1 MPDPA
6 WQNPPTSL
14 WAGLVENV
22 LAGVE
27 PDEEK
32 RAPLH
37 RRLRENG
44 TLSLLYAG
52 FRCGGDWTSIGRILH
67 HLARQERGVVR

>member
-6 WQNPPTSL
+6 WEK
-14 WAGLVENV
+14 LVENV

-27 PDEEK
+27 PDQAK
-32 RAPLH
+32 RALLR

-52 FRCGGDWTSIGRILH
+52 FRCGGDWTSIGRTLH
-67 HLARQERGVVR
+67 HLARRERGVIR

>member
-6 WQNPPTSL
+6 WQK
-14 WAGLVENV
+14 LVENV

-27 PDEEK
+27 PDETK
-32 RAPLH
+32 RATLR

-52 FRCGGDWTSIGRILH
+52 FRCGGDWTSIGRTLH
-67 HLARQERGVVR
+67 HLAGQERRVI